1 MKDSEG
7 STGKGRKRKEKKGKK
22 ESSSPRCNT
31 LIPPGLRRT
40 YSYSTK
46 TYSDKIPKTP
56 QRQDTQAKVGIAITK
71 YDMIAILSPRTPIT
85 YLPVPESESAA
96 KRKQGK
102 EEENPGP
109 KSDRSLYFFLLCCL
123 TAT

>member
-7 STGKGRKRKEKKGKK
+7 STGKGRKRKEKKEKK

-46 TYSDKIPKTP
+46 TYEYSDKIPKTP
-56 QRQDTQAKVGIAITK
+56 QRQDTQAKVGMAITK
-71 YDMIAILSPRTPIT
+71 YDSDIIT
-85 YLPVPESESAA
+85 TNPNNLPTGAGERE
-96 KRKQGK
+96 RG
-102 EEENPGP
+102 
-109 KSDRSLYFFLLCCL
+109 
-123 TAT
+123 